1 MDTIKKLDLGLLVTL
16 EALLIERNVTRAAVR
31 LSLSQPAVSAQLSR
45 LRILFGDPLLLPV
58 QRGMAPTAKAVEL
71 LAPLRAALD
80 QVRATLEQHDRF
92 DPPTSPMTAVF
103 ACTDY
108 LQLAV
113 IQPLVMALRTEAPHV
128 RVAVRHLNPHR
139 LHVQMGDGE
148 VDLALMSPEHA
159 PPGLRS
165 RALFDERYV
174 LISSLDNAAVS
185 RGMSL
190 EQFQTLSHVIV
201 SLRGGDFTTFVDD
214 ELAALGC
221 QRNVVLSVASFL
233 SVPELVASSDL
244 VALVPE
250 RLVRGR
256 GALLKIVDSP
266 VPVRGFS
273 VGLLWH
279 ERSHAHAGQR
289 WLRERIVDLVGTT
302 R

>member
-1 MDTIKKLDLGLLVTL
+1 MDTIKKLDLSLFVTL
-16 EALLIERNVTRAAVR
+16 EALLIERNVTRAAAR

-45 LRILFGDPLLLPV
+45 LRMLFGDPLLLPV

-80 QVRATLEQHDRF
+80 QVRATLEQHDQF
-92 DPPTSPMTAVF
+92 DPPTSRMTAVF

-128 RVAVRHLNPHR
+128 RVAVRHLNPQR
-139 LHVQMGDGE
+139 LHGQMGDGE

-159 PPGLRS
+159 PMGLRS
-165 RALFDERYV
+165 CPLFDERYV
-174 LISSLDNAAVS
+174 LISSLDNEAVS
-185 RGMSL
+185 GDMSL
-190 EQFQTLSHVIV
+190 EQFQKLNHVIV
-201 SLRGGDFTTFVDD
+201 SLRGGDFTTPVDD
-214 ELAALGC
+214 DLAVLGC

-233 SVPELVASSDL
+233 SVPEMVAGSDL

-256 GALLKIVDSP
+256 GAALKIVDSP
-266 VPVRGFS
+266 LPVPGFA

-279 ERSHAHAGQR
+279 ERTHAHAGQR
-289 WLRERIVDLVGTT
+289 WLRERIVAL
-302 R
+302 RL